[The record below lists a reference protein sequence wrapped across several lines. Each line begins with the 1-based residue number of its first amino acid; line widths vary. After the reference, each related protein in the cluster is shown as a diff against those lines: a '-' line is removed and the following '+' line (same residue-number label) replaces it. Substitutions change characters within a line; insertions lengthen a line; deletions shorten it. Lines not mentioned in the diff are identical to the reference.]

1 MSEKRWYKL
10 DDGRSVYRSV
20 HKPVATRSG
29 LPCPYIRTDTIE
41 PVVSMADGKTY
52 DSASALRATYRA
64 DGNPQGVDY
73 IEVGNEDLTKRTMPV
88 RDDAKAI
95 EAIERAE
102 ADIIA
107 GRAPEIGK
115 ADADVM
121 AAAKMIEI

>member
-1 MSEKRWYKL
+1 MTLCSL
-10 DDGRSVYRSV
+10 FI
-20 HKPVATRSG
+20 H
-29 LPCPYIRTDTIE
+29 
-41 PVVSMADGKTY
+41 
-52 DSASALRATYRA
+52 
-64 DGNPQGVDY
+64 Y
-73 IEVGNEDLTKRTMPV
+73 IEVGNEDLTKRTLPV